1 MHTHADA
8 PHKDPLKKAL
18 LWLVVLDYVLLTL
31 FLFLLPNLTLN
42 GGTLISTLLML
53 YNLLLS
59 VLCFQRT
66 SHQDGYI
73 IYPTLSATL
82 LAFVCFLYFFFLI

>member
-1 MHTHADA
+1 MHADA
-8 PHKDPLKKAL
+8 SPKDTVKKAF
-18 LWLVVLDYVLLTL
+18 LWLVVLDYVLLAM
-31 FLFLLPNLTLN
+31 FLSQLSNLSLN
-42 GGTLISTLLML
+42 SGTFISTLLML

-73 IYPTLSATL
+73 IYPTISATM
-82 LAFVCFLYFFFLI
+82 LAFICFLYFFFLV